1 MQAKTKKCD
10 LLAEEIE
17 NYIESHYDV
26 MSRVLYVYASLDKGV
41 KYAQGMNEVIAVL
54 YYCFWKFG
62 PEGCISEAEFES
74 QLFFC
79 FSNLMAEL
87 KDGFMRELDTQ
98 ASGVKGRIC
107 IIEEV
112 LEVVDK

>member
-1 MQAKTKKCD
+1 
-10 LLAEEIE
+10 LSPEEIE

-54 YYCFWKFG
+54 YFCFWKFG
-62 PEGCISEAEFES
+62 TDGCVSEVDFES

-87 KDGFMRELDTQ
+87 KDGFMRELDTEV
-98 ASGVKGRIC
+98 SGVKGRIS
-107 IIEEV
+107 IIEGI
-112 LEVVDK
+112 LEVVDSEVYIKLMK